1 MESTKKKR
9 KLSKAGKIIVGV
21 FCALLILLVGLG
33 THALVGNKKGSES
46 EATATEAA
54 TASSEIGESELGQ
67 KYDPIYN
74 EYHTLNSD
82 YVGILEFKNNLLY
95 NYPEDCEDQ
104 YGGLIVKSHII
115 EDGQGDVNAANAE
128 YLRTDITKSSA
139 DFGQEFMDGS
149 NVLDENNLPTDQNII
164 IYGHF
169 VYRDHNLK
177 FGPLHEFEDA
187 SNYDKYDTFT
197 LTFNHEQR
205 TYVVT
210 DAFFYEKD
218 SFTGTRE
225 ESPFSPSYTSEQL
238 SAYMNKVKNEYDNS
252 LDTGITITD
261 EDNFVTLQTCVEN
274 REDLLYI
281 VLGKEIKRE
290 TFD

>member
-33 THALVGNKKGSES
+33 THALVGNKKGSET